1 MNKTWQLNKTWQS
14 LASPSTHPAASL
26 LQDAGQTALL
36 PTSERAA
43 VEAAAL

>member
-1 MNKTWQLNKTWQS
+1 MNKAWQLNKTWQS
-14 LASPSTHPAASL
+14 LASSLNPSCCKP
-26 LQDAGQTALL
+26 QDAGQTALL